1 MINPIKSFN
10 CMEQWLKPCQSDNP
24 LPLMWFI
31 IIPYGILGT
40 QISIQN
46 SSWTKVIMTSKRTS
60 SSWCHKVS

>member
-40 QISIQN
+40 QISIQIVAEQKL
-46 SSWTKVIMTSKRTS
+46 SWHPREQAHLDGIM
-60 SSWCHKVS
+60 